1 MAGLIRMAITDPLV
15 LPADAYLL
23 PVAELPE
30 SVRGRFAS
38 EDGDFT
44 LTRPGLRSPS
54 RVLDALSAALVA
66 EFRSPSTVV
75 EAVIRL
81 SRAQDLDPEAA
92 LDEAFPLL
100 ENLLALGFLVE
111 AGSQES
117 AGLHPAFAPGD
128 RIGSFVVLGAVRP
141 MEDGDVLQAR
151 RATEPGFA
159 ALKVERRPGSGG
171 DAWPWEAAVLT
182 HLAGQGAPRLLD
194 QGEIEGGRRWLAVE
208 WLSGTDAGTAAAE
221 LRRAGDR
228 PGLLAL
234 ARSLAATYAALHGR
248 GVVHGDVHGRNV
260 LVGADGS
267 VRLVD
272 FAGARRLDGAPGAA
286 TGPRGRAGV
295 GFFFEPECAL
305 ALRAGA
311 AAPAPS
317 APGEQYSL
325 AALLYLLLNGSHYLD
340 FSLERDEMMRQIAED
355 PPLPFGESGGEPWPE
370 VEAVLGRALRKPP
383 EERFASVAELAA
395 ALEATAAPAPGPRW
409 SRAARS
415 ERADLG
421 RARELLESA
430 LERYGPAGPFWP
442 DGLPAPPRLSLEHG
456 AAGVAY
462 ALYRV
467 ALGREDPALLA
478 RADHWAV
485 LAAARRSEVGEEGF
499 HSEALEITA
508 AAVGPGS
515 VYHGAAGLACV
526 RALLAQ
532 ARDDATAWRE
542 AIGALLAESSAES
555 WAEPSAAPPEA
566 GPPAPDAALDLTL
579 GRSGLLLA
587 AALLCEASRGGR
599 LDAAPL
605 REWGEARLAD
615 LWRELEAEPEIAAGA
630 RRLGMAHG
638 WAGYLYATLRWCR
651 AVGRPLPPG
660 LERRL
665 NELAGLARPWERGL
679 RWPWYEE
686 GGATLTMPGW
696 CNGSAG
702 FVHLWDLAAEV
713 LGGERWAAL
722 ADGAA
727 WHVWEAPGPT
737 SGGGADLCC
746 GLAGRAYALLEHDR
760 RQRRRRGDSPR
771 WLERARELAL
781 RAAAEIRAGH
791 NAERLRDSLYKG
803 ELGVALLIADLER
816 PAEAAM
822 PFFGEEGWP

>member
-1 MAGLIRMAITDPLV
+1 MAGLTRMAITDPLV
-15 LPADAYLL
+15 LPADAHLL

-30 SVRGRFAS
+30 GVRDRIAS

-81 SRAQDLDPEAA
+81 SRAQDLDPEAT
-92 LDEAFPLL
+92 LNEAFPLL

-128 RIGSFVVLGAVRP
+128 RIGSFVVLGTVRP

-151 RATEPGFA
+151 CTGTAGFA

-171 DAWPWEAAVLT
+171 DGWPWEAAVLT

-194 QGEIEGGRRWLAVE
+194 QGEIEPRSGEGGRRWLAVE
-208 WLSGTDAGTAAAE
+208 WLPGTDAGTAAAE

-228 PGLLAL
+228 LGLLAL
-234 ARSLAATYAALHGR
+234 ARSLAAAYADLHRR
-248 GVVHGDVHGRNV
+248 GVIHGDVHGRNV
-260 LVGADGS
+260 LVGADGG

-305 ALRAGA
+305 ALRSGTSP
-311 AAPAPS
+311 PAPS
-317 APGEQYSL
+317 AAGEQYSL
-325 AALLYLLLNGSHYLD
+325 ATLLYLLLNGSHYLD

-355 PPLPFGESGGEPWPE
+355 PPLPFAESGGEPWPE

-395 ALEATAAPAPGPRW
+395 ALDETAAPAPGPRW

-442 DGLPAPPRLSLEHG
+442 DGLPEPPRLSLEHG
-456 AAGVAY
+456 AAGIAY

-485 LAAARRSEVGEEGF
+485 LAAARREEAGEEGF
-499 HSEALEITA
+499 HSAALEITA

-515 VYHGAAGLACV
+515 VYHGAAGVACV

-542 AIGALLAESSAES
+542 AIGALLAA
-555 WAEPSAAPPEA
+555 PSEA
-566 GPPAPDAALDLTL
+566 GPDAPDSALDLTL

-587 AALLCEASRGGR
+587 AALLCEASRGGGR

-605 REWGEARLAD
+605 REWGEDRLAA
-615 LWRELEAEPEIAAGA
+615 LWRELDAEPEIAAGA

-638 WAGYLYATLRWCR
+638 WAGYLYATLRWCQ

-665 NELAGLARPWERGL
+665 DELAGLAQPWERGL
-679 RWPWYEE
+679 RWPWYED
-686 GGATLTMPGW
+686 GGTTLTMPGW

-702 FVHLWDLAAEV
+702 FVHLWNLAAQV
-713 LGGERWAAL
+713 LDGERWAAL

-727 WHVWEAPGPT
+727 WHAWEAPSLT
-737 SGGGADLCC
+737 LGGGADLCC
-746 GLAGRAYALLEHDR
+746 GLAGRAYALLEHHRRHPDR
-760 RQRRRRGDSPR
+760 PR

-781 RAAAEIRAGH
+781 RATAEVRAGH

-816 PAEAAM
+816 PEAAAM